1 MSAPH
6 HKLPDA
12 EKAIP
17 AFLAA
22 FGKVKEVMPIRE
34 PGGEPQ
40 PINLVKFEQEL
51 ERDRLADLR
60 RLLAELTYIE
70 MVEFAEGIKAAPKN
84 VHEWSIANVQPTDPT
99 ANC

>member
-34 PGGEPQ
+34 PGAEPP

-51 ERDRLADLR
+51 ERDRLTDLR